1 MSQFYFKISPEN
13 ISKEIISQAYENIGF
28 GYYSPMQ
35 YVLRNGLL
43 GDIKLQINLD
53 QKIDDIGFYTAFD
66 GEVETMDKLLSFT
79 ISGNPSNN
87 FEILFFDN
95 TINNKKFN
103 KDSSYTIDW
112 GDNFVEEFNPSEQNF
127 ITHEYSQNTQTSFTI
142 KYTQK
147 SRWGVNE
154 IKQTISIPYISNL
167 SLSAELDQTYNDI
180 ENLVT
185 GFTNSRLSELKRY
198 GSIKFI
204 PLSPIYRDGEI
215 YGNITE
221 LNNQYTAYTINN
233 IDYYDYPNGQTIY
246 VVTTKGLYDQV
257 VYSGAVKEE
266 VLLGV
271 VDSPE
276 IQSEIFID
284 RGKLSGL
291 ENLQRLGEV
300 DNLGDLQNYGYKYF
314 KINTE

>member
-1 MSQFYFKISPEN
+1 MNHFYFKISPES
-13 ISKEIISQAYENIGF
+13 ISKEIIDQVYQNNDF
-28 GYYSPMQ
+28 GYYSPME

-43 GDIKLQINLD
+43 GNIELQINLD

-66 GEVETMDKLLSFT
+66 GEIETLNKLLSFT
-79 ISGNPSNN
+79 ISGNPFNN
-87 FEILFFDN
+87 FEILFIDN

-103 KDSSYTIDW
+103 KDSEYTIDW
-112 GDNFVEEFNPSEQNF
+112 GDNFIEEFNPSDQNF
-127 ITHEYSQNTQTSFTI
+127 ITHQYSQTPSSYTI

-147 SRWGVNE
+147 SKWGVNE
-154 IKQTISIPYISNL
+154 IKQTLSVPYVSNL
-167 SLSAELDQTYNDI
+167 SLSADMELMYDDV

-204 PLSPIYRDGEI
+204 PLSPIYKDGEI

-221 LNNQYTAYTINN
+221 MNNQYTAYTINN

-246 VVTTKGLYDQV
+246 VVTTNGLYDQV